1 MGKKKK
7 KPNQQRKQAK
17 ILKRKAQQKQQKK
30 QSNLLKSKKK
40 IPGMPGVPGGI
51 PPHMRQAA
59 EHMATFA
66 MPIFELAK
74 PTSPGQFNS
83 LAALIQGW
91 WSAFETEASEKRQQM
106 LDELKKV
113 YATLSWATVPFEE
126 LSELLL
132 KRHIALV
139 PLKHSEAERNRYT
152 EAELQAAMAF
162 SYAEAEEE
170 GTVETDEAASAEVEE
185 SAEAPEEEAETVA
198 ERVSEALPLTEP
210 LTAELAKTVAGDNL
224 QPLIETGKAL
234 LENHDKIDFINTND
248 PNLQKLQAFQ
258 DDLLDVFTQ
267 TLMAAGLPKSLQK
280 VVSGSMSPFYREF
293 LPEYHQ
299 TGILATTPDQLEE
312 YLLDYYLRKV
322 RRTSESDRYLLDA
335 FKHFWL
341 FLAELKLT
349 DDADNFVVRIKEI
362 QQEFD
367 EEAQQL

>member
-1 MGKKKK
+1 MSKKKK

-17 ILKRKAQQKQQKK
+17 ILKRRAQQKQQKK

-40 IPGMPGVPGGI
+40 IPGMPGVPGGV

-91 WSAFETEASEKRQQM
+91 WTAFETEAIDQRQQM
-106 LDELKKV
+106 LGELKKA
-113 YATLSWATVPFEE
+113 YETLPWATVPFEA

-139 PLKHSEAERNRYT
+139 PLKHSEEERNRFT
-152 EAELQAAMAF
+152 ESELQAAMEF
-162 SYAEAEEE
+162 SYAEEQ
-170 GTVETDEAASAEVEE
+170 DEATEPSVTETAEVEE
-185 SAEAPEEEAETVA
+185 TADAPEDEPDAIVQKISETLPLTATVTAKTIETVA
-198 ERVSEALPLTEP
+198 G
-210 LTAELAKTVAGDNL
+210 KNL
-224 QPLIETGKAL
+224 QTIINTGKAIQ
-234 LENHDKIDFINTND
+234 ENHNNIDFISTSD
-248 PNLQKLQAFQ
+248 PNLQQLQSFQ
-258 DDLLDVFTQ
+258 DDLLKLYTQ
-267 TLMAAGLPKSLQK
+267 TLKAAGLPDSLSK
-280 VVSGSMSPFYREF
+280 IVANNIAPYYREF

-299 TGILATTPDQLEE
+299 ASIFSTTPDQLEE

-322 RRTSESDRYLLDA
+322 QRSEESDRYLLDT

-341 FLAELKLT
+341 FLAELQLII
-349 DDADNFVVRIKEI
+349 DATTFVERIDEI
-362 QQEFD
+362 RQEFD